1 MNVVA
6 SAPEGLEKSLAE
18 EISNLGGFNINTYKR
33 FINFE
38 CDFETFYRVH
48 FYSRLAFRFYR
59 EIASFNC
66 YDKQSLYE
74 GVRNSFDWLTWLH
87 YEKTFN
93 VQVTGRTSSLSHTH
107 FTALEVKNSITDL
120 QKAVWNKRSN
130 ISLDNPDFI
139 IHLHLNN
146 KKAIISLQS
155 SVESLHKRGYRPA
168 VGNAP
173 LKENLASGLINMTQW
188 NGKVPLIDFMCGS
201 GTFLIEA
208 VKQFLEV
215 PININQ
221 VYLFENWLDF
231 RREIYL
237 NEKNKAQNK
246 IINYEKL
253 PTIIGCEINEN
264 VFEQANINLSL
275 AGLENYIELINND
288 FLKLQLKCP
297 PGVII
302 CNPPYGKK
310 LGDENELICLY
321 EQMGI
326 FLKNNFSGWEFWL
339 LSGNSK
345 LTKYLKMKSSLKIPV
360 SNGGI
365 DCRWIKYLIRKL
377 FLS

>member
-6 SAPEGLEKSLAE
+6 SSPEGLEKSLAE

-66 YDKQSLYE
+66 YDKQSLYA
-74 GVRNSFDWLTWLH
+74 GVRDSFDWLNWLH
-87 YEKTFN
+87 FDKTFN

-120 QKAVWNKRSN
+120 QQAVWNKRSN
-130 ISLDNPDFI
+130 ISLANPDFI

-146 KKAIISLQS
+146 NKAILSLQS

-168 VGNAP
+168 IGNAP

-208 VKQFLEV
+208 VNQFLGV
-215 PININQ
+215 PINIDQ

-231 RREIYL
+231 KKDIYL
-237 NEKNKAQNK
+237 NEKNKAKNK

-253 PTIIGCEINEN
+253 PTIIGCEINKK
-264 VFEQANINLSL
+264 VFEQANVNISL

-288 FLKLQLKCP
+288 FLALQLSCT
-297 PGVII
+297 PGIII

-310 LGDENELICLY
+310 LGDENELIYLY

-339 LSGNSK
+339 LSGNPK

-365 DCRWIKYLIRKL
+365 DCRWIKYLIR
-377 FLS
+377 

>member
-6 SAPEGLEKSLAE
+6 SSPEGLEKSLAE
-18 EISNLGGFNINTYKR
+18 EISNLGGFNISTYKR

-38 CDFETFYRVH
+38 CDFDTFYRVH

-66 YDKQSLYE
+66 YDKQSLYA
-74 GVRNSFDWLTWLH
+74 GVRDSFDWLNWLQFD
-87 YEKTFN
+87 KTFN

-120 QKAVWNKRSN
+120 QQAVWKKRSN
-130 ISLDNPDFI
+130 ISLDNPDLI

-146 KKAIISLQS
+146 NKAILSLQS

-168 VGNAP
+168 IGNAP

-208 VKQFLEV
+208 VNQFLEV
-215 PININQ
+215 PINIDQ

-231 RREIYL
+231 RKDIYI
-237 NEKNKAQNK
+237 NEKNKAKNK

-253 PTIIGCEINEN
+253 PTIIGCEINKK
-264 VFEQANINLSL
+264 VFEQANVNISL

-288 FLKLQLKCP
+288 FLALQLSCT
-297 PGVII
+297 PGIII

-339 LSGNSK
+339 LSGNPK
-345 LTKYLKMKSSLKIPV
+345 LTKYLKMKSALKIPV

-365 DCRWIKYLIRKL
+365 DCRWIKYLIR
-377 FLS
+377 

>member
-6 SAPEGLEKSLAE
+6 SSPEGLEKSLAE
-18 EISNLGGFNINTYKR
+18 EILNLGGFNINTYKR

-38 CDFETFYRVH
+38 CDLETFYRVH

-66 YDKQSLYE
+66 YDKQSLYA
-74 GVRNSFDWLTWLH
+74 GVRDSFDWLNWLH
-87 YEKTFN
+87 FDKTFN

-120 QKAVWNKRSN
+120 QQAVWNKRSN

-146 KKAIISLQS
+146 NKAILSLQS

-168 VGNAP
+168 IGYAP

-208 VKQFLEV
+208 VNQFLGV
-215 PININQ
+215 PINIDQ

-231 RREIYL
+231 RQDIYL
-237 NEKNKAQNK
+237 NEKNKAKNK

-253 PTIIGCEINEN
+253 PTIIGCEINKK
-264 VFEQANINLSL
+264 VFEQANLNISL

-288 FLKLQLKCP
+288 FLALQLSCT
-297 PGVII
+297 PGIII

-310 LGDENELICLY
+310 LGDENELISLY

-326 FLKNNFSGWEFWL
+326 FLKNNFSAWEFWL
-339 LSGNSK
+339 LSGNPK

-365 DCRWIKYLIRKL
+365 DCRWIKYLIR
-377 FLS
+377 

>member
-66 YDKQSLYE
+66 YDKQSLYA
-74 GVRNSFDWLTWLH
+74 GVRDSFDWLNWLH
-87 YEKTFN
+87 FDKTFN

-120 QKAVWNKRSN
+120 QQAVWNKRSN
-130 ISLDNPDFI
+130 ISLANPDFI

-146 KKAIISLQS
+146 NKAILSLQS

-168 VGNAP
+168 IGNAP

-208 VKQFLEV
+208 VNQYLEV
-215 PININQ
+215 PINIDQ

-231 RREIYL
+231 RKDIYL
-237 NEKNKAQNK
+237 NEKNKAKNK

-253 PTIIGCEINEN
+253 PTIIGCEINKK
-264 VFEQANINLSL
+264 VFEQANVNISL

-288 FLKLQLKCP
+288 FLALQLSCT
-297 PGVII
+297 PGIII

-310 LGDENELICLY
+310 LGDENELIYLY

-339 LSGNSK
+339 LSGNPK

-365 DCRWIKYLIRKL
+365 DCRWIKYLIR
-377 FLS
+377 

>member
-6 SAPEGLEKSLAE
+6 SSPEGLEKSLAE

-66 YDKQSLYE
+66 YDKQSLYA
-74 GVRNSFDWLTWLH
+74 GVRDSFDWLNWLH
-87 YEKTFN
+87 FDKTFN

-120 QKAVWNKRSN
+120 QQAVWNKRSN

-146 KKAIISLQS
+146 NKAILSLQS

-168 VGNAP
+168 IGYAP

-208 VKQFLEV
+208 VNQFLGV
-215 PININQ
+215 PINIDQ

-231 RREIYL
+231 RKDIYL
-237 NEKNKAQNK
+237 NEKNKAKNK

-253 PTIIGCEINEN
+253 PTIIGCEINKK
-264 VFEQANINLSL
+264 VFEQANVNISL
-275 AGLENYIELINND
+275 AGLENYIKLINND
-288 FLKLQLKCP
+288 FLALQLSCT
-297 PGVII
+297 PGIII

-339 LSGNSK
+339 LSGNPK

-365 DCRWIKYLIRKL
+365 DCRWIKYLIR
-377 FLS
+377 

>member
-6 SAPEGLEKSLAE
+6 SSPEGLEKSLAE

-74 GVRNSFDWLTWLH
+74 GVRDSFDWLNWLH
-87 YEKTFN
+87 FDKTFN

-120 QKAVWNKRSN
+120 QQAVWNKRSN

-146 KKAIISLQS
+146 NKAILSLQS

-168 VGNAP
+168 IGNAP

-208 VKQFLEV
+208 VNQFLEV
-215 PININQ
+215 PINIDQ

-231 RREIYL
+231 RKDIYL
-237 NEKNKAQNK
+237 NEKNKAKNK

-253 PTIIGCEINEN
+253 PTIIGCEINKK
-264 VFEQANINLSL
+264 VFEQANVNISL

-288 FLKLQLKCP
+288 FLALQLSCT
-297 PGVII
+297 PGIII

-339 LSGNSK
+339 LSGNPK

-365 DCRWIKYLIRKL
+365 DCRWIKYLIR
-377 FLS
+377 

>member
-6 SAPEGLEKSLAE
+6 SAPEGLEKYLAE

-66 YDKQSLYE
+66 YDKQSLYA
-74 GVRNSFDWLTWLH
+74 GVRDSFDWLNWLH
-87 YEKTFN
+87 FDKTFN

-120 QKAVWNKRSN
+120 QQAVWNKRSN

-139 IHLHLNN
+139 IHLYLNN
-146 KKAIISLQS
+146 NKAILSLQS
-155 SVESLHKRGYRPA
+155 SLESLHKRGYRPA
-168 VGNAP
+168 IGNAP

-208 VKQFLEV
+208 VNQFLGV
-215 PININQ
+215 PINIDQ
-221 VYLFENWLDF
+221 IYLFENWLDF
-231 RREIYL
+231 RKDIYL
-237 NEKNKAQNK
+237 NEKNKAKNK

-253 PTIIGCEINEN
+253 PTIIGCEINKK
-264 VFEQANINLSL
+264 VFEQANVNISL
-275 AGLENYIELINND
+275 AGLKNYIKLINND
-288 FLKLQLKCP
+288 FLALQLSCT
-297 PGVII
+297 PGIII

-310 LGDENELICLY
+310 LGDENELIYLY

-339 LSGNSK
+339 LSGNPK

-365 DCRWIKYLIRKL
+365 DCRWIKYLIR
-377 FLS
+377 

>member
-6 SAPEGLEKSLAE
+6 SSPEGLEKSLAE

-59 EIASFNC
+59 EISSFNC
-66 YDKQSLYE
+66 YDKQSLYA
-74 GVRNSFDWLTWLH
+74 GVRDSFDWLNWLH
-87 YEKTFN
+87 FDKTFN
-93 VQVTGRTSSLSHTH
+93 VQVTGRTSSFSHTH

-120 QKAVWNKRSN
+120 QQGVWNKRSN

-146 KKAIISLQS
+146 NKAILSLQS

-168 VGNAP
+168 IGNAP

-208 VKQFLEV
+208 VNQFLGV
-215 PININQ
+215 PINIDQ

-231 RREIYL
+231 RKDIYL
-237 NEKNKAQNK
+237 NEKNKAKNK

-253 PTIIGCEINEN
+253 PKIIGCEINKK
-264 VFEQANINLSL
+264 VFEEAKVNISL

-288 FLKLQLKCP
+288 FLELQLSCT
-297 PGVII
+297 PGIVI

-310 LGDENELICLY
+310 LGDENELIYLY

-339 LSGNSK
+339 LSRHPK
-345 LTKYLKMKSSLKIPV
+345 LTKYLKIKSSSNIPV
-360 SNGGI
+360 SNGAI
-365 DCRWIKYLIRKL
+365 DCRWITYLIR
-377 FLS
+377 

>member
-38 CDFETFYRVH
+38 CDYETFYRVH

-66 YDKQSLYE
+66 YDKQSLYA
-74 GVRNSFDWLTWLH
+74 GVRDSFDWLNWLH
-87 YEKTFN
+87 FEKTFN

-120 QKAVWNKRSN
+120 QQEVWNKRSN
-130 ISLDNPDFI
+130 ISLENPDFI

-146 KKAIISLQS
+146 NKAIISLQS

-188 NGKVPLIDFMCGS
+188 NGKVTLIDIMCGS
-201 GTFLIEA
+201 GTFVIEA
-208 VKQFLEV
+208 VNQFLEV
-215 PININQ
+215 PINIDQ

-231 RREIYL
+231 RRDIYL
-237 NEKNKAQNK
+237 NEKNKAKNK

-253 PTIIGCEINEN
+253 PTIIGCEINKK
-264 VFEQANINLSL
+264 VFEQAKVNISL

-288 FLKLQLKCP
+288 FLELQLKCK
-297 PGVII
+297 PGIII

-310 LGDENELICLY
+310 LGDENELIYLY

-339 LSGNSK
+339 LSGNPK

-365 DCRWIKYLIRKL
+365 DCRWIKYLIR
-377 FLS
+377 

>member
-6 SAPEGLEKSLAE
+6 SSPEGLEKSLAE

-66 YDKQSLYE
+66 YDKQSLYA
-74 GVRNSFDWLTWLH
+74 GVRDSFDWLNWLH
-87 YEKTFN
+87 FDKTFN

-120 QKAVWNKRSN
+120 QQAVWNKRSN

-146 KKAIISLQS
+146 NQAIISLQS
-155 SVESLHKRGYRPA
+155 SLESLHKRGYRPA

-208 VKQFLEV
+208 VNQFLGV
-215 PININQ
+215 PINIDQ

-231 RREIYL
+231 RKDIYL
-237 NEKNKAQNK
+237 NEKNKAKNK

-253 PTIIGCEINEN
+253 PTIIGCEINKK
-264 VFEQANINLSL
+264 VFEQANVNISL

-288 FLKLQLKCP
+288 FLALQLSCT
-297 PGVII
+297 PGIII

-339 LSGNSK
+339 LSGNPK

-365 DCRWIKYLIRKL
+365 DCRWIKYLIR
-377 FLS
+377 

>member
-6 SAPEGLEKSLAE
+6 SSPEGLEKSLAE
-18 EISNLGGFNINTYKR
+18 EISNLGGFNISTYKR

-38 CDFETFYRVH
+38 CDLETFYRVH

-66 YDKQSLYE
+66 YDKQSLYA
-74 GVRNSFDWLTWLH
+74 GIRDSFDWLNWLH
-87 YEKTFN
+87 FDKTFN

-120 QKAVWNKRSN
+120 QQAVWNKRSN
-130 ISLDNPDFI
+130 ISLANPDFI

-146 KKAIISLQS
+146 NKAILSLQS

-168 VGNAP
+168 IGNAP

-208 VKQFLEV
+208 VNQYLGV
-215 PININQ
+215 PINIDQ

-231 RREIYL
+231 RKDIYL
-237 NEKNKAQNK
+237 NEKNKAKNK

-253 PTIIGCEINEN
+253 PTIIGCEINKK
-264 VFEQANINLSL
+264 VFEQANVNILL

-288 FLKLQLKCP
+288 FLALQLSCT
-297 PGVII
+297 PGIII

-310 LGDENELICLY
+310 LGDENELIYLY

-339 LSGNSK
+339 LSGNPK

-365 DCRWIKYLIRKL
+365 DCRWIKYLIR
-377 FLS
+377 

>member
-6 SAPEGLEKSLAE
+6 SSPEGLEKSLAE

-66 YDKQSLYE
+66 YDKQSLYA
-74 GVRNSFDWLTWLH
+74 GVRDSFDWLNWLH
-87 YEKTFN
+87 FDKTFN

-120 QKAVWNKRSN
+120 QQAVWNKRSN

-146 KKAIISLQS
+146 NKAILSLQS

-168 VGNAP
+168 IGNAP

-208 VKQFLEV
+208 VNQFLGV
-215 PININQ
+215 PINIDQ

-231 RREIYL
+231 RKDIYL
-237 NEKNKAQNK
+237 NEKNKAKNK

-253 PTIIGCEINEN
+253 PTIIGCEINKK
-264 VFEQANINLSL
+264 VFEQANVNISL
-275 AGLENYIELINND
+275 AGLENYIELMNND
-288 FLKLQLKCP
+288 FLALQLSCT
-297 PGVII
+297 PGIII

-339 LSGNSK
+339 LSGNPK

-365 DCRWIKYLIRKL
+365 DCRWIKYLIR
-377 FLS
+377 

>member
-6 SAPEGLEKSLAE
+6 SSPEGLEKSLAE

-66 YDKQSLYE
+66 YDKQSLYA
-74 GVRNSFDWLTWLH
+74 GVRDSFDWLNWLH
-87 YEKTFN
+87 FDKTFN

-146 KKAIISLQS
+146 NKAILSLQS

-168 VGNAP
+168 IGNAP

-208 VKQFLEV
+208 VNQFLGV
-215 PININQ
+215 PINIDQ

-231 RREIYL
+231 RKDIYL
-237 NEKNKAQNK
+237 NEKNKAKNK

-253 PTIIGCEINEN
+253 PTIIGCEINKK
-264 VFEQANINLSL
+264 VFEQANVNISL

-288 FLKLQLKCP
+288 FLALQLSCT
-297 PGVII
+297 PGIII

-339 LSGNSK
+339 LSGNPK

-365 DCRWIKYLIRKL
+365 DCRWIKYLIR
-377 FLS
+377 

>member
-6 SAPEGLEKSLAE
+6 SSPEGLEKSLAE

-66 YDKQSLYE
+66 YDKQSLYA
-74 GVRNSFDWLTWLH
+74 GVRDSFDWLNWLH
-87 YEKTFN
+87 FDNTFN

-120 QKAVWNKRSN
+120 QQAVWNKRSN
-130 ISLDNPDFI
+130 ISLANPDFI

-146 KKAIISLQS
+146 NKAILSLQS

-168 VGNAP
+168 IGNAP

-188 NGKVPLIDFMCGS
+188 NGKVPLLDFMCGS

-208 VKQFLEV
+208 VNQYLGV
-215 PININQ
+215 PINIDQ

-231 RREIYL
+231 RKDIYL
-237 NEKNKAQNK
+237 NEKNKAKNK

-253 PTIIGCEINEN
+253 PTIIGCEINKK
-264 VFEQANINLSL
+264 VFEQANINISL
-275 AGLENYIELINND
+275 AGLENYIELINSD
-288 FLKLQLKCP
+288 FLALQLSCT
-297 PGVII
+297 PGIII

-310 LGDENELICLY
+310 LGDENELIYLY

-339 LSGNSK
+339 LSGNPK

-365 DCRWIKYLIRKL
+365 DCRWIKYLIR
-377 FLS
+377 

>member
-6 SAPEGLEKSLAE
+6 SSPEGLEKSLAE

-66 YDKQSLYE
+66 YDKQSLYA
-74 GVRNSFDWLTWLH
+74 GVRDSFDWLNWLH
-87 YEKTFN
+87 FEKTFN

-120 QKAVWNKRSN
+120 QQAVWNKRSN
-130 ISLDNPDFI
+130 VSLANPDFI

-146 KKAIISLQS
+146 NKAILSLQS

-168 VGNAP
+168 IGNAP

-208 VKQFLEV
+208 VNQYLEV
-215 PININQ
+215 PINIDQ

-231 RREIYL
+231 RKDIYL
-237 NEKNKAQNK
+237 NEKNKAKNK

-253 PTIIGCEINEN
+253 PTIIGCEINKK
-264 VFEQANINLSL
+264 VFEQANVNISL

-288 FLKLQLKCP
+288 FLALQLSCT
-297 PGVII
+297 PGIII

-310 LGDENELICLY
+310 LGDENELIYLY

-339 LSGNSK
+339 LSGNPK

-365 DCRWIKYLIRKL
+365 DCRWIKYLIR
-377 FLS
+377 

>member
-6 SAPEGLEKSLAE
+6 SSPEGLEKSLAE

-59 EIASFNC
+59 EITSFNC

-74 GVRNSFDWLTWLH
+74 GVRDSFDWLNWLH

-93 VQVTGRTSSLSHTH
+93 VQVTGRTSYLSHTH

-120 QKAVWNKRSN
+120 QQAVWNKRSN

-146 KKAIISLQS
+146 NKAILSLQS

-168 VGNAP
+168 IGNAP

-208 VKQFLEV
+208 VNQYLGV
-215 PININQ
+215 PINIDQ

-231 RREIYL
+231 RKDIYL
-237 NEKNKAQNK
+237 NEKNKAKNK

-253 PTIIGCEINEN
+253 PTIIGCEINKK
-264 VFEQANINLSL
+264 VFEQANVNISL

-288 FLKLQLKCP
+288 FLALQLSCT
-297 PGVII
+297 PGIII

-310 LGDENELICLY
+310 LGDENELIYLY

-339 LSGNSK
+339 LSGNPK

-365 DCRWIKYLIRKL
+365 DCRWIKYLIR
-377 FLS
+377 

>member
-6 SAPEGLEKSLAE
+6 SSPEGLEKSLAE

-74 GVRNSFDWLTWLH
+74 GVRDSFDWLNWLH

-146 KKAIISLQS
+146 NKAILSLQS

-168 VGNAP
+168 IGNAP

-208 VKQFLEV
+208 VNQYLGV
-215 PININQ
+215 PINIDQ

-231 RREIYL
+231 RKDIYL
-237 NEKNKAQNK
+237 NEKNKAKNK

-253 PTIIGCEINEN
+253 PTIIGCEINKK
-264 VFEQANINLSL
+264 VFEQAKVNISL

-288 FLKLQLKCP
+288 FLELQLKCP

-339 LSGNSK
+339 LSGNPK

-365 DCRWIKYLIRKL
+365 DCRWIKYLIR
-377 FLS
+377 

>member
-6 SAPEGLEKSLAE
+6 SAPEGLEKYLAK

-74 GVRNSFDWLTWLH
+74 GVRDSFDWLNWLH
-87 YEKTFN
+87 FDKTFN

-120 QKAVWNKRSN
+120 QQAVWNKRSN

-146 KKAIISLQS
+146 NKAILSLQS

-168 VGNAP
+168 IGNAP

-208 VKQFLEV
+208 VNQFLGV
-215 PININQ
+215 PINIDQ

-231 RREIYL
+231 RKDIYL
-237 NEKNKAQNK
+237 NEKNKAKNK

-253 PTIIGCEINEN
+253 PTIIGCEINKK
-264 VFEQANINLSL
+264 VFEQANVNISL

-288 FLKLQLKCP
+288 FLALQLSCT
-297 PGVII
+297 PGIII

-310 LGDENELICLY
+310 LGDENELIYLY

-339 LSGNSK
+339 LSGNPK

-365 DCRWIKYLIRKL
+365 DCRWIKYLIR
-377 FLS
+377 

>member
-6 SAPEGLEKSLAE
+6 SSPEGLEKSLAE

-66 YDKQSLYE
+66 YDKQSLYA
-74 GVRNSFDWLTWLH
+74 GVRDSFDWLNWLH
-87 YEKTFN
+87 FDKTFN

-120 QKAVWNKRSN
+120 QQAVWNKRSN

-146 KKAIISLQS
+146 NKAILSLQS

-168 VGNAP
+168 IGNAP

-208 VKQFLEV
+208 VNQYLGV
-215 PININQ
+215 PINIDQ

-231 RREIYL
+231 RKDIYL
-237 NEKNKAQNK
+237 NEKNKAKNK

-253 PTIIGCEINEN
+253 PTIIGCEINKK
-264 VFEQANINLSL
+264 VFEQANVNISL

-288 FLKLQLKCP
+288 FLALQLSCT
-297 PGVII
+297 PGIII

-310 LGDENELICLY
+310 LGDENALICLY

-339 LSGNSK
+339 LSGNPK

-365 DCRWIKYLIRKL
+365 DCRWIKYLIR
-377 FLS
+377 

>member
-6 SAPEGLEKSLAE
+6 SSPEGLEKSLAE

-66 YDKQSLYE
+66 YDKQSLYA
-74 GVRNSFDWLTWLH
+74 GVRDSFDWLNWLH
-87 YEKTFN
+87 FDKTFN

-120 QKAVWNKRSN
+120 QQAVWNKRSN

-146 KKAIISLQS
+146 NKAILSLQS

-168 VGNAP
+168 IGNAP

-208 VKQFLEV
+208 VNQYLGV
-215 PININQ
+215 PINIDQ

-231 RREIYL
+231 RKDIYL
-237 NEKNKAQNK
+237 NEKNKAKNK

-253 PTIIGCEINEN
+253 PTIIGCEINKK
-264 VFEQANINLSL
+264 VFEQANVNISL

-288 FLKLQLKCP
+288 FLALQLSCT
-297 PGVII
+297 PGIII

-310 LGDENELICLY
+310 LGDENELIFLY

-339 LSGNSK
+339 LSGNPK

-365 DCRWIKYLIRKL
+365 DCRWIKYLIR
-377 FLS
+377 

>member
-6 SAPEGLEKSLAE
+6 SSPAGLEKSLAE
-18 EISNLGGFNINTYKR
+18 EISNLGGFNINTYSR

-66 YDKQSLYE
+66 YDKQSLYA
-74 GVRNSFDWLTWLH
+74 GVRDSFDWLNWLH
-87 YEKTFN
+87 FEKTFN

-107 FTALEVKNSITDL
+107 YTALEVKNSITDL
-120 QKAVWNKRSN
+120 QQAVWNKRSN
-130 ISLDNPDFI
+130 VSLANPDFI

-146 KKAIISLQS
+146 NKAILSLQS

-168 VGNAP
+168 IGNAP

-208 VKQFLEV
+208 VNQYLEV
-215 PININQ
+215 PINIDQ

-231 RREIYL
+231 RKDIYL
-237 NEKNKAQNK
+237 NEKNKAKNK

-253 PTIIGCEINEN
+253 PTIIGCEINKK
-264 VFEQANINLSL
+264 VFEQANVNISL
-275 AGLENYIELINND
+275 AGLENYIKLINND
-288 FLKLQLKCP
+288 FLALQLSCT
-297 PGVII
+297 PGIII

-310 LGDENELICLY
+310 LGDENELIYLY

-339 LSGNSK
+339 LSGNPK

-365 DCRWIKYLIRKL
+365 DCRWIKYLIR
-377 FLS
+377 